1 MRIFH
6 LALLFCLTVGVAAAE
21 ERMSGTE
28 FDAFTLGKTFTYG
41 NRGGPY
47 GAEAYLE
54 DRRVRWSFLDG
65 ECKAGY
71 WYDTDE
77 SLICFVYEDRPDEP
91 QCWSF
96 FMRDGRLVAT
106 FESNDRTTELYQI
119 DKSDEPLMCHGP
131 KIGV

>member
-1 MRIFH
+1 MRFLPLAIF
-6 LALLFCLTVGVAAAE
+6 LSLTAPSASAE
-21 ERMSGTE
+21 ERMSGAE
-28 FDAFTLGKTFTYG
+28 FDAFTQGQTFTYG

-71 WYDTDE
+71 WYETDD
-77 SLICFVYEDRPDEP
+77 SLICFVYEDRPDDP

-96 FMRDGRLVAT
+96 YMRDGRLVAT
-106 FESNDRTTELYQI
+106 FESNGRSTELYQI
-119 DKSDEPLMCHGP
+119 DKSDEPLLCHGP

>member
-1 MRIFH
+1 MRFLPLAIF
-6 LALLFCLTVGVAAAE
+6 LSLTAGIAPAG
-21 ERMSGTE
+21 ERMSGAE
-28 FDAFTLGKTFTYG
+28 FDAFTQGQTFTYG

-65 ECKAGY
+65 ECNAGY
-71 WYDTDE
+71 WYETDD
-77 SLICFVYEDRPDEP
+77 SLICFVYEDRPDDP

-96 FMRDGRLVAT
+96 YMRDGRLVAT
-106 FESNDRTTELYQI
+106 FESNGRSTELYQI
-119 DKSDEPLMCHGP
+119 DKSDEPLLCHGP